1 MKKIIGRE
9 LKIDRIK
16 KGYTMKITGISEIC
30 EDVYYV
36 SGISKNGTAPKK
48 ISLTCLTYEILDN
61 LV

>member
-9 LKIDRIK
+9 LKIDRVK
-16 KGYTMKITGISEIC
+16 EGCTMKITGISEIC

-36 SGISKNGTAPKK
+36 SGISKNSARPKK

>member
-9 LKIDRIK
+9 LKIDRVK
-16 KGYTMKITGISEIC
+16 KGYTMKVTGIAEIC

-36 SGISKNGTAPKK
+36 SGISKNSARPKK

>member
-9 LKIDRIK
+9 LKIDRVK
-16 KGYTMKITGISEIC
+16 KGYTMKITEIIEIC

-36 SGISKNGTAPKK
+36 SGISKNGARPKK
-48 ISLTCLTYEILDN
+48 ISLTCLTYEILDS